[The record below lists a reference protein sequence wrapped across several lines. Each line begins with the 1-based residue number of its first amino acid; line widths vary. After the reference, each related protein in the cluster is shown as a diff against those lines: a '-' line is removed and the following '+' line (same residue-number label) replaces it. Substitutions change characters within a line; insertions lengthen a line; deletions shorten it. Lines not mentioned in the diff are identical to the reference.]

1 MNEIIDVKFKM
12 LWDAPVCVAVGG
24 RFTSRVNG
32 PEDAIHFLSVRWP
45 SERGSSYAKAM
56 QKCLAAISHRA
67 TLEAAREA
75 FVMACLEAH
84 LIQDDGYVW

>member
-45 SERGSSYAKAM
+45 SERGSYYAKAM

>member
-12 LWDAPVCVAVGG
+12 LWNAPVCVAVGG
-24 RFTSRVNG
+24 RFASCVNG

-45 SERGSSYAKAM
+45 SERGSYYVKAKE
-56 QKCLAAISHRA
+56 KCLAAISHRA

-75 FVMACLEAH
+75 FVMACLEAR
-84 LIQDDGYVW
+84 LIRDERSAS